1 MLDSL
6 ANCVR
11 ERAKNGNGSCILI
24 ERGLNGNGRSV
35 ARTGYGN
42 FLLTPTVVCATEA
55 ETGLPTSQFSF
66 SRNSEAS
73 YNEMAPPFNGKV
85 FSFHLASLCRSSQKL
100 WGSEAH
106 SP

>member
-11 ERAKNGNGSCILI
+11 ERTERAKNGNGSCTVI

-42 FLLTPTVVCATEA
+42 FLLTPTVHVHIDCVQLYMYMYMYMYIYILYMYIYTNTVCKQTHA
-55 ETGLPTSQFSF
+55 
-66 SRNSEAS
+66 
-73 YNEMAPPFNGKV
+73 
-85 FSFHLASLCRSSQKL
+85 
-100 WGSEAH
+100 
-106 SP
+106 